1 MNRREDALLDVA
13 EAVADGSPVNWKD
26 QLRRS
31 PDRADQLEQLQSIER
46 VAIAFRGSDTVASAG
61 DTPHGRPPSRW
72 GALEILEKLGEGTF
86 GEVYRAHDPGLQRDV
101 ALKLLRTSRSNN
113 VREEKRF
120 VNEAHKLARVRHEN
134 VLTVHGAG
142 RHDGRS
148 GLWTDL
154 IDGRTLEE
162 CLNEQGPLGAREA
175 CLVGIDL
182 CHALAAVHGAGLVHQ
197 DVKTANVMRESGG
210 RIVLM
215 DFSAVRDRF
224 DAEHDTGE
232 RMISGTPLFMAPELF
247 RGIEPDVTADLYS
260 LGVVLYRLVSGE
272 FPVGAGGVAELVR
285 KHQNR
290 ESIPLRDVR
299 PDLPVAFVK
308 VVERALAKEPE
319 GRFSTAGEFEQALTQ
334 ALGAEAPSP
343 PPRPWWRA
351 WPAAAVAAIVVVAV
365 TAIVILPPILAPD
378 FEIETSLYRNGMASD
393 ERLAEGANVLPG
405 DRLFLEIEGTR
416 EMYVYVLNSDNA
428 GNVFVLFPI
437 VGLDTDNPL
446 PPEATHRLPGTIE
459 GTKKYWEVDSA
470 GGQET
475 FLVIASPE
483 PLDEVEQRL
492 ESLPHAG
499 EPGPIRLNSNAIEG
513 LRGIGGLVSGSQ
525 SKEQPLS
532 AVYDSLNQYVAQD
545 SDIRVWRTRLNN
557 PAD

>member
-1 MNRREDALLDVA
+1 MTRC
-13 EAVADGSPVNWKD
+13 G
-26 QLRRS
+26 
-31 PDRADQLEQLQSIER
+31 
-46 VAIAFRGSDTVASAG
+46 
-61 DTPHGRPPSRW
+61 
-72 GALEILEKLGEGTF
+72 
-86 GEVYRAHDPGLQRDV
+86 
-101 ALKLLRTSRSNN
+101 
-113 VREEKRF
+113 
-120 VNEAHKLARVRHEN
+120 
-134 VLTVHGAG
+134 
-142 RHDGRS
+142 
-148 GLWTDL
+148 
-154 IDGRTLEE
+154 
-162 CLNEQGPLGAREA
+162 
-175 CLVGIDL
+175 
-182 CHALAAVHGAGLVHQ
+182 
-197 DVKTANVMRESGG
+197 
-210 RIVLM
+210 
-215 DFSAVRDRF
+215 
-224 DAEHDTGE
+224 
-232 RMISGTPLFMAPELF
+232 
-247 RGIEPDVTADLYS
+247 
-260 LGVVLYRLVSGE
+260 
-272 FPVGAGGVAELVR
+272 
-285 KHQNR
+285 

-299 PDLPVAFVK
+299 PDLPVAFVT

-365 TAIVILPPILAPD
+365 TATLILPPILAPD